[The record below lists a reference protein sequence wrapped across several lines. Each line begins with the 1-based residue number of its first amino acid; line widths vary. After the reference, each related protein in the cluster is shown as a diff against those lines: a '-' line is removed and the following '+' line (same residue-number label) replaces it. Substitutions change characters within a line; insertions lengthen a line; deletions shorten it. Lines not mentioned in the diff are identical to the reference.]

1 MRREDTGI
9 IIYSSHKSCFR
20 VATTC
25 TMAIEAGTVVRIHS
39 LKSAAGQKLNG
50 QRALVIQLVENGT
63 RWQVRVEQEVLDDD
77 TNMAL
82 GTKAIKEANLRPIP
96 RLKLPTGMQ
105 RGFGDPMHDMD
116 ECVRKMC
123 ELLLYYKDDFR
134 PSEIM
139 FMGYGAQAFMRMGQ
153 TNFGCFCAIQ
163 MEQMG
168 GVLALVCNIVFVCN
182 EMDAARK
189 VFLIIVL
196 SSITHHLQHAGKYMQ
211 RRRRIGNGG
220 CSFCSAG
227 R

>member
-1 MRREDTGI
+1 
-9 IIYSSHKSCFR
+9 
-20 VATTC
+20 
-25 TMAIEAGTVVRIHS
+25 MAIEPGTVVRIHS

-96 RLKLPTGMQ
+96 RLKLPTGVQ

-123 ELLLYYKDDFR
+123 ELLLYYKGDFR

-168 GVLALVCNIVFVCN
+168 GVLALVCNVAYMCN
-182 EMDAARK
+182 EMDAERK
-189 VFLIIVL
+189 VFLIIIF
-196 SSITHHLQHAGKYMQ
+196 SPITHHPSPATCREIYAEKEKNWE
-211 RRRRIGNGG
+211 RRLFFLLCWRAIL
-220 CSFCSAG
+220 CT
-227 R
+227 